1 MALAGAPLIDRTIPF
16 WPQTEKGGTMKKLNV
31 TRLLVAVG
39 TLLLFL
45 GTLAP
50 CAMADNLT
58 VRFAWYM
65 PPNTATARQGN
76 TVAKQIEK
84 LSHGKIH
91 VETYPSGSLLKAS
104 NIAQGL
110 MNNMAN
116 MGIFAM
122 HWWSKQEPSLE
133 WDTIPFLIDDA
144 GALLK
149 ALHGKLGEDVN
160 KTLNKHGVTIVGWG
174 FYGYA
179 KSYVNTKHPI
189 KLPSDLKGLRMRS
202 EGKLSAYFL
211 RAQGATPVAVDS
223 SEVYTSMQRGALDGG
238 VSGLSSIVSRKW
250 YEVGKY
256 ITAIHYVPL
265 VYPIQ
270 ANLKWWNGLTQ
281 EQRDII
287 SKAAAHSEKMA
298 VADIEKEF
306 KDDIQIARKNGNHV
320 YQPTPAELN
329 KWKAAAA
336 PLAKKN
342 YLEQTGVTGK
352 QILADINAA
361 MGR

>member
-1 MALAGAPLIDRTIPF
+1 
-16 WPQTEKGGTMKKLNV
+16 MKKSMFTYLFATLGAIV
-31 TRLLVAVG
+31 MFWG
-39 TLLLFL
+39 TA
-45 GTLAP
+45 AP
-50 CAMADNLT
+50 SAMAQTLT

-76 TVAKQIEK
+76 TVAKEIES

-91 VETYPSGSLLKAS
+91 VQTYPSGSLLKAS

-122 HWWSKQEPSLE
+122 HWWSKQEPALE

-144 GALLK
+144 SALLD

-160 KTLNKHGVTIVGWG
+160 KILNKHGVTIVGWG

-189 KLPSDLKGLRMRS
+189 KLPSDLKNLRMRS

-223 SEVYTSMQRGALDGG
+223 SEVYTAMQRGTLDGG
-238 VSGLSSIVSRKW
+238 VSGLSTIISRKW

-281 EQRDII
+281 TQRDII
-287 SKAAAHSEKMA
+287 SKAAAKSEKMA

-306 KDDIQIARKNGNHV
+306 KDDIHIARKSGNHV
-320 YQPTPAELN
+320 YQLNPAEL
-329 KWKAAAA
+329 KQWKAAAA

-342 YLEQTGVTGK
+342 YLAQTGATGK
-352 QILADINAA
+352 QILADVNAA
-361 MGR
+361 LGK

>member
-1 MALAGAPLIDRTIPF
+1 
-16 WPQTEKGGTMKKLNV
+16 MKRLNF
-31 TRLLVAVG
+31 TYLLVMFAA
-39 TLLLFL
+39 TLMSL
-45 GTLAP
+45 GIQAP
-50 CAMADNLT
+50 SAMAKKLT

-65 PPNTATARQGN
+65 PPNTATDKQGS
-76 TVAKQIEK
+76 TVAKEIES
-84 LSHGKIH
+84 LSHGQIQ
-91 VETYPSGSLLKAS
+91 VQTYPSGSLLKAS

-110 MNNMAN
+110 TNNTAN

-160 KTLNKHGVTIVGWG
+160 KTLNKHGVQIVGWG

-189 KLPSDLKGLRMRS
+189 KLPTDLKDLRMRS
-202 EGKLSAYFL
+202 EGKLSAQFL
-211 RAQGATPVAVDS
+211 KAEGATPVAVDS

-270 ANLKWWNGLTQ
+270 ANLKWWQGLTQ
-281 EQRDII
+281 NQRDII
-287 SKAAAHSEKMA
+287 SKAAAESEKLA

-306 KDDIQIARKNGNHV
+306 KDDIGIARKNGNQV
-320 YQPTPAELN
+320 YEPSMTEL
-329 KWKAAAA
+329 KQWKTAAA
-336 PLAKKN
+336 PLAQKN
-342 YLEQTGVTGK
+342 YLAQTGATGQ
-352 QILADINAA
+352 QILDDVKAA
-361 MGR
+361 MSN